1 MNFKLDR
8 HLNLVVPVEHADG
21 STIHVHSQPVSRPV
35 FERYY
40 RVFARTFAG
49 LVGLGLGE
57 VAGPRVAALELR
69 RTAEQLGEW
78 GGPEGAE
85 RGLMPEIRRLTN
97 ALLPAAAGGWEM
109 VPWQEVCDKGLLD
122 EADISE
128 VENVVVF
135 FTVYSAMHRR
145 RVLEET
151 LEGMA
156 RLWAAQISSLGP
168 TEYGDSLRTSSGDGS
183 GGAAASADV
192 PIVQMVSSG
201 ATALVPNSPSPIAY

>member
-8 HLNLVVPVEHADG
+8 RLNLIIPVERADG
-21 STIHVHSQPVSRPV
+21 TTLHVHSQPISRPV

-78 GGPEGAE
+78 EGPEGAE
-85 RGLMPEIRRLTN
+85 KGLMPEIRRLTN
-97 ALLPAAAGGWEM
+97 ALLPATAGGWEI
-109 VPWQEVCDKGLLD
+109 VPWQEIKDKQLLD
-122 EADISE
+122 DQDVSE
-128 VENVVVF
+128 VENAVVF
-135 FTVYSAMHRR
+135 FTVYSAMHRKK
-145 RVLEET
+145 VLEET

-156 RLWAAQISSLGP
+156 RLWGAQISSLGP
-168 TEYGDSLRTSSGDGS
+168 TEYGDSLRTSSGGGS
-183 GGAAASADV
+183 SGEKPSADV
-192 PIVQMVSSG
+192 EHHLSQASVTNASTQS
-201 ATALVPNSPSPIAY
+201 LIAY